1 MSIFVNNTDSI
12 ISLLSLKNNYNDVIT
27 PSTSST
33 TSLTSL
39 DNDNNTTINTI
50 NDDNDTT
57 NYIHEIKTV
66 EELESSLLELFTKV
80 EKEGLPLSYKL
91 SAIAQM
97 LDHSNFTSKEMNRFT
112 FWSAEKPYTRNCVI
126 NNDKFTVLLLCWNA
140 NARSSIHD
148 HPCDACFIKVIRGC
162 IKETKYIIDKDKNIT
177 PLSNNFHIE
186 NQVSYMDNSNILHS
200 ISNPNP
206 EVGAV
211 TLHIYTPPFSAC
223 KTWTNA
229 GKNVLDDYT
238 VGKIGFFSYLGI
250 RTPHLEGRPSYHA
263 RLMSEINSIG
273 CGAGI

>member
-1 MSIFVNNTDSI
+1 MSVFMNTTDSMI
-12 ISLLSLKNNYNDVIT
+12 TSSSLKANIKDVVT

-39 DNDNNTTINTI
+39 DNDVNTTINST
-50 NDDNDTT
+50 NDDNTDI
-57 NYIHEIKTV
+57 YEIKTV
-66 EELESSLLELFTKV
+66 AELESSLISLFAKV
-80 EKEGLPLSYKL
+80 EREGLSLSYKL
-91 SAIAQM
+91 STIAQM
-97 LDHSNFTSKEMNRFT
+97 LDHSNFTSTEMNRFT

-162 IKETKYIIDKDKNIT
+162 IKETKYIIDDDKNIT
-177 PLSNNFHIE
+177 PLSNKFHIE
-186 NQVSYMDNSNILHS
+186 NQVSYMNNSNILHS

-211 TLHIYTPPFSAC
+211 TLHVYTPPFSEC
-223 KTWTNA
+223 KTWTKPGN
-229 GKNVLDDYT
+229 KVLDDYT
-238 VGKIGFFSYLGI
+238 IGKIGFFSYLGI

-263 RLMSEINSIG
+263 RLMSEINSIRSG
-273 CGAGI
+273 SGI